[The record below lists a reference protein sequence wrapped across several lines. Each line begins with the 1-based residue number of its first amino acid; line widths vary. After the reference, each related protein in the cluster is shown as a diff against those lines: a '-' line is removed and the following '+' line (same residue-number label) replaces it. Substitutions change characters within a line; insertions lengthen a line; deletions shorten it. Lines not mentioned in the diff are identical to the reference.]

1 MAKTPQDYSN
11 HAMMQPLWH
20 YVAFPAA
27 TVFLAYAISMA
38 ARSGSIVRGA
48 MLVLFGAG
56 AVATVWASRTMALT
70 LQNRIIRLE
79 MQLRL
84 KEVLPAPTAERAKA
98 LTLGQMIALRFAS
111 DAELPGLVER
121 VLKGELTSRKEIKQA
136 VKAWQ
141 ADHLRA

>member
-1 MAKTPQDYSN
+1 MATTPQNYSN

-27 TVFLAYAISMA
+27 TVFLVYAISMA

-48 MLVLFGAG
+48 MLVLFGLG
-56 AVATVWASRTMALT
+56 AVATVWASRTMVLT

-79 MQLRL
+79 MRLRL
-84 KEVLPAPTAERAKA
+84 QEVLPADLAARAEG
-98 LTLGQMIALRFAS
+98 LTLGQVIALRFAS

-121 VLKGELTSRKEIKQA
+121 VLKGELTSKKEIKQA
-136 VKAWQ
+136 VKEWQ

>member
-1 MAKTPQDYSN
+1 MATTPQNYSN

-27 TVFLAYAISMA
+27 TVFLVYAISMA

-48 MLVLFGAG
+48 MLVLFGLG
-56 AVATVWASRTMALT
+56 AVATVWASRTMVLT

-79 MQLRL
+79 MRLRL
-84 KEVLPAPTAERAKA
+84 QEVLPADLAARAKG
-98 LTLGQMIALRFAS
+98 LTLGQVIALRFAS

-121 VLKGELTSRKEIKQA
+121 VLKGELTSKKEIKQA
-136 VKAWQ
+136 VKEWQ

>member
-1 MAKTPQDYSN
+1 MAKTPQNYSN

-27 TVFLAYAISMA
+27 AIFFVYAISMA

-79 MQLRL
+79 MRLRL
-84 KEVLPAPTAERAKA
+84 KEVLPAPLAERAKA

-121 VLKGELTSRKEIKQA
+121 VLKGELTSKKEIKEA
-136 VKAWQ
+136 VKDWQ
-141 ADHLRA
+141 ADYLRA

>member
-1 MAKTPQDYSN
+1 MAKTPQNYSN

-84 KEVLPAPTAERAKA
+84 KEVLTAPLAERAKA

-121 VLKGELTSRKEIKQA
+121 VLKGELTSKKEIKQA
-136 VKAWQ
+136 VKEWQ

>member
-1 MAKTPQDYSN
+1 MAKTPQNYAN

-20 YVAFPAA
+20 YVAFPAS
-27 TVFLAYAISMA
+27 TVFLYFAISLA

-48 MLVLFGAG
+48 MFVLFGAG
-56 AVATVWASRTMALT
+56 AVATVWASRTMVLT

-79 MQLRL
+79 MRLRL
-84 KEVLPAPTAERAKA
+84 REVLPAPLAERAKA

-121 VLKGELTSRKEIKQA
+121 VLKGELTSKKEIKQA
-136 VKAWQ
+136 VKDWQ

>member
-1 MAKTPQDYSN
+1 MAKTPQNYSN

-27 TVFLAYAISMA
+27 TVFLVYVISMA

-48 MLVLFGAG
+48 MLVLFGLG
-56 AVATVWASRTMALT
+56 AVATVWASRTMVLT

-79 MQLRL
+79 MRLRL
-84 KEVLPAPTAERAKA
+84 QEVLPADLAARAKG
-98 LTLGQMIALRFAS
+98 LTLGQVIALRFAS

-121 VLKGELTSRKEIKQA
+121 VLKGELTSKKEIKQA
-136 VKAWQ
+136 VKEWQ

>member
-48 MLVLFGAG
+48 MLVLFGLG
-56 AVATVWASRTMALT
+56 GVATVWASRTMALT

-136 VKAWQ
+136 VKEWQ